1 MKKFL
6 CILLLSIIALPA
18 FCDATWQSIQG
29 NNKTIYIDT
38 SSITNQEAQY
48 LYWVKI
54 NNENGYKKILM
65 KSDCQNNLTGIQK
78 IITYD
83 NDNKMVKTDD
93 VNQSLT
99 YIVPDSDAQAAY
111 NYIYNMYQ
119 NTKIEEN
126 KKKNAVT
133 TNKVFNTI
141 NSINNAV
148 YDVRQIKTNTL
159 NVLRGF

>member
-1 MKKFL
+1 MKEI
-6 CILLLSIIALPA
+6 ILEDLLQL
-18 FCDATWQSIQG
+18 
-29 NNKTIYIDT
+29 NKLEGRIK
-38 SSITNQEAQY
+38 
-48 LYWVKI
+48 VRF
-54 NNENGYKKILM
+54 
-65 KSDCQNNLTGIQK
+65 KSDCSNNLTGVQK

-111 NYIYNMYQ
+111 NYINNMYQ

-141 NSINNAV
+141 NSINNAA